1 MQLSINEINNMK
13 KIDYQYYDGL
23 SKKEKHFDKVMKKEK
38 IDRRMHIPRGRDFS
52 KMSVKDIYYVDFA

>member
-23 SKKEKHFDKVMKKEK
+23 SRKEKHFDKAMQKEK
-38 IDRRMHIPRGRDFS
+38 MNKRSHFPIGRDFS
-52 KMSVKDIYYVDFA
+52 KMSVKEVYEVDFI